1 MEQPAVKPDGA
12 EVAQPNGA
20 EGEFFYPPPEIT
32 HSAHVKEYEKLYR
45 QSLKDPQAFWAERAV
60 ELEWFEKWDKVLD
73 DSNPPFYKWCVGG
86 KTNIVHN
93 ALDRH
98 VRTFRKNK
106 LALIWEG
113 EPGDVR
119 TYSYFALNRE
129 VCKFANVLRS
139 MGVKK
144 GDIVTIYMPRI
155 PEQVIAMLSCAKV
168 GAVHSVVYGGFSVE
182 ALAERIE
189 DAQSRVLITADGG
202 WLRGKIVPLKSI
214 ADEAI
219 ARQPTIESAIVVKR
233 TGQDI
238 YMEPG
243 RDYWYHDLM
252 TLPISNPMCYT
263 EPMDAEDPLFVLYTS
278 GTTGRPKGVLHT
290 HGGYMTFTYTTLKYV
305 FDIKDE
311 DRWWCSAD
319 PGWVTGHS
327 YIVYGPLLTGATS
340 FIYEGAPT
348 HPYPNRWW
356 QMVEKYG
363 ITILYTAPTAI
374 RGLMRFGDAWAKRH
388 DLSSLRLLG
397 SVGEP
402 INPEAWKWYY
412 KVVGRER
419 CPIMDTWWQTETG
432 GFMITPMPI
441 TPLKPGSA
449 TRPFFGIEVDVV
461 DEHGKP
467 VPNGEEGYL
476 VVKKPW
482 PGMLRTVYKDE
493 DRYVSQYWSKFKTM
507 YQTGDSARKDQD
519 GYIWVIGRMDDVI
532 KVSGYRLGTAEVES
546 ALVSHPAVAEAA
558 AIGLPHEVKGNAIHA
573 YVMLR
578 SGYEKSD
585 KLAEDLRAHVAHEMG
600 PIARPED
607 ITFVDGLPKT
617 RSGKIMRRLL
627 RARALGQPE
636 GDTTTLEE

>member
-1 MEQPAVKPDGA
+1 MDKTIEPQNTLEGDVYFPAPGIA
-12 EVAQPNGA
+12 EN
-20 EGEFFYPPPEIT
+20 
-32 HSAHVKEYEKLYR
+32 AHIKEYDGLYQR
-45 QSLKDPQAFWAERAV
+45 SIEDPQAFWSEMANQ
-60 ELEWFEKWDKVLD
+60 LDWFEKWEKVLD
-73 DSNPPFYKWCVGG
+73 DSNPPFYKWFVGG

-98 VRTFRKNK
+98 IKTFRKNK

-113 EPGDVR
+113 EPGD
-119 TYSYFALNRE
+119 TQTFSYFSMHRE
-129 VCKFANVLRS
+129 VCKLANVLRS

-155 PEQVIAMLSCAKV
+155 PEQLFAMLACAKI
-168 GAVHSVVYGGFSVE
+168 GAIHSVVYGGFSVE

-189 DAQSRVLITADGG
+189 DAASRVLITADGG
-202 WLRGKIVPLKSI
+202 WLRGKIVGLKDI

-219 ARQPTIESAIVVKR
+219 ARQPTIESCIVVRR

-252 TLPISNPMCYT
+252 SLPIASPACYT
-263 EPMDAEDPLFVLYTS
+263 EPMDAEDPLFILYTS

-290 HGGYMTFTYTTLKYV
+290 HGGYMVHTYTTLRYV
-305 FDIKDE
+305 FDIQDE
-311 DRWWCSAD
+311 DRWWCAAD

-327 YIVYGPLLTGATS
+327 YIVYAPLLNGATS
-340 FIYEGAPT
+340 FMYEGAPN

-356 QMVEKYG
+356 QMVERYG
-363 ITILYTAPTAI
+363 ISILYTAPTAI
-374 RGLMRFGDAWAKRH
+374 RGLMRFGSAWANRH

-412 KVVGRER
+412 SVIGKER

-432 GFMITPMPI
+432 GFMITPVPV

-449 TRPFFGIEVDVV
+449 TKPFFGIDVDVV
-461 DEHGKP
+461 DEHGHP
-467 VPNGEEGYL
+467 VKAGEEGFL
-476 VVKKPW
+476 VIKKPW
-482 PGMLRTVYKDE
+482 PGMLRTLYKDDE
-493 DRYVSQYWSKFKTM
+493 RYAAQYWGKFENM
-507 YQTGDSARKDQD
+507 YQTGDSARRDKD
-519 GYIWVIGRMDDVI
+519 GYMWIIGRMDDVI

-546 ALVSHPAVAEAA
+546 ALVSHPAAAEAA

-573 YVMLR
+573 YVILR
-578 SGYEKSD
+578 SGFEKSD
-585 KLAEDLRAHVAHEMG
+585 RLAEELRAHVAHEMG
-600 PIARPED
+600 PIAKPED
-607 ITFVDGLPKT
+607 ITFVDSLPKT

-636 GDTTTLEE
+636 GDISTLEE